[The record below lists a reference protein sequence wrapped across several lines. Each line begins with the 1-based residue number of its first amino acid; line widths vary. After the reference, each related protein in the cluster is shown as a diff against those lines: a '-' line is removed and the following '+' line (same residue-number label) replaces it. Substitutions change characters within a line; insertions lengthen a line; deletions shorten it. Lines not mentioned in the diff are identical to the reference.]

1 MILKHAIALSGGIAS
16 GKSTVASLLKLY
28 GYRVI
33 CADTIA
39 HSVLDANAEE
49 VVEAFG
55 EGILEQNCVSCDSI
69 KFVINRKKLGAI
81 VFADSKK
88 REKLEQILHSKI
100 KAEILKE
107 AQKEER
113 KGIPYFVDIPLFFE
127 KNCYPIAHSLLIA
140 TTQELQ
146 IARLKARNGF
156 NAAEAMQRINAQMS
170 LEKKRA
176 MASFVI
182 ENCGSLESLQQA
194 LEHYLQHHLP
204 KL

>member
-1 MILKHAIALSGGIAS
+1 M
-16 GKSTVASLLKLY
+16 
-28 GYRVI
+28 I

-39 HSVLDANAEE
+39 HNVLNANAKE

-55 EGILEQNCVSCDSI
+55 REILESGADCDST

-88 REKLEQILHSKI
+88 REMLEQILHPKI
-100 KAEILKE
+100 KVEILKE
-107 AQKEER
+107 AQKEEQ

-146 IARLKARNGF
+146 IARLKTRNGLSE
-156 NAAEAMQRINAQMS
+156 AEAMQRINAQMP
-170 LEKKRA
+170 LEQKRA

-182 ENCGSLESLQQA
+182 DNCGSLESLQEK
-194 LEHYLQHHLP
+194 LEQYLKEYLP
-204 KL
+204 KV

>member
-107 AQKEER
+107 AQK
-113 KGIPYFVDIPLFFE
+113 IVLLF
-127 KNCYPIAHSLLIA
+127 Y
-140 TTQELQ
+140 
-146 IARLKARNGF
+146 
-156 NAAEAMQRINAQMS
+156 
-170 LEKKRA
+170 
-176 MASFVI
+176 
-182 ENCGSLESLQQA
+182 
-194 LEHYLQHHLP
+194 
-204 KL
+204 